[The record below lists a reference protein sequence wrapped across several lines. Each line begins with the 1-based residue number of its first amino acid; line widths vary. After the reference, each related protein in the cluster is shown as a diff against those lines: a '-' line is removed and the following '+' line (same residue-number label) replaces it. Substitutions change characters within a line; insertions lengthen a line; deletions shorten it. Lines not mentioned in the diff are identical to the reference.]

1 MDMKFDAIEDVIQAI
16 ARGEMIV
23 VADDENR
30 ENEGDCVIA
39 ASFATPE
46 AINFMAKEAR
56 GLICVPLSYERANEL
71 GLESQASMSDIYR
84 TAFTQSVDAKNGTT
98 TGISA
103 YDRAQTVKELLDPEK
118 TINDFITPGHLFPLV
133 ARPGGVLQRAGHT
146 EAAVDLAQLAGLSP
160 AGVICEIMNDDG
172 TMSRLDALFEFAKK
186 HNLKICTV
194 ADLIEYRRRSEV
206 LIERGDTAQLP
217 TIFGDFQITAYRSKL
232 DNQEH
237 VVLSYGDLRN
247 RDDVLIRVHSEC
259 MTGDVFGSLRCDC
272 GSQLHSALKQIVE
285 YGCGALVYLRQ
296 EGRGIGIFN
305 KISAYKLQ
313 DEGADTVDANV
324 KLGFDPDLRDYG
336 IGAQIIKD
344 LGVKS
349 INLLTNNPCKIV
361 GLKGFGLV
369 VNKRIPLVIQPNC
382 TNADYLQTKKDR
394 MGHLL

>member
-56 GLICVPLSYERANEL
+56 GLICVPLSYERATAL

-118 TINDFITPGHLFPLV
+118 TISDFISPGHLFPLV

-206 LIERGDTAQLP
+206 LIERGDTADLP
-217 TIFGDFQITAYRSKL
+217 TVFGDFKITAYRSKL

-237 VVLSYGDLRN
+237 VVLSYGDLRD

-285 YGCGALVYLRQ
+285 HGCGALVYLRQ

-324 KLGFDPDLRDYG
+324 KLGFAPDLRDYG

-349 INLLTNNPCKIV
+349 INILTNNPCKIV

-369 VNKRIPLVIQPNC
+369 INKRVPLVIQPNC